1 MSAIAIISALLI
13 LAGAAIMLLSIGLSF
28 SIKKLVSR
36 DLSRKWLSTIFLV
49 MFFFFGYVFYVCI
62 LLLDIRFPYELVT
75 GSIFFGGACF
85 VYIVVRLIKTSLQ
98 RLHREITK
106 GRKTDEA
113 VQESENRYRSLVE
126 STDDSIYLVDS
137 NYRYLFMNRK
147 HLSRLGLL
155 GEQFMERAYSDFHS
169 SRETRIF
176 IEKVEKIFKSGVSSQ
191 FEYRSLRDNRYFLQ
205 TFSPVKGAEGKI
217 FAVTVVSKDITGL
230 KQVEDRLRALSYADE
245 LTGLYNRRGFFALAD
260 QQLKLSNR
268 DKRGRFLISA
278 DLDRLKDIND
288 AFGHKEGDM
297 VLLETAR
304 ILKNSFRESDIIARI
319 GGDEFV
325 VLSME
330 TPETNIENLTVR
342 LKANL
347 NEYNGRTNK
356 PYKLSLSLGTKRY
369 DSQYP
374 CSIDELL
381 SEADKLMYVQKKNKS
396 GHD

>member
-1 MSAIAIISALLI
+1 MNATAIISAFLI
-13 LAGAAIMLLSIGLSF
+13 LAGAAIMLLSIASSF
-28 SIKKLVSR
+28 TIKQLVSKE
-36 DLSRKWLSTIFLV
+36 LSRKWLSTISLMV
-49 MFFFFGYVFYVCI
+49 FFFFGYVFYVCV
-62 LLLDIRFPYELVT
+62 LLLNIRFPSELMT
-75 GSIFFGGACF
+75 GIIFFGGACF
-85 VYIVVRLIKTSLQ
+85 VFIVVKLIKTSLH
-98 RLHREITK
+98 RLHREITE
-106 GRKTDEA
+106 GRKTDKA

-126 STDDSIYLVDS
+126 STDDSIYLVDRS
-137 NYRYLFMNRK
+137 YRYLFMNKK

-169 SRETRIF
+169 SKETRIF
-176 IEKVEKIFKSGVSSQ
+176 IEKVDAVFKSGVSSQ
-191 FEYRSLRDNRYFLQ
+191 YEYRSLRDNKYFLQ
-205 TFSPVKGAEGKI
+205 TVSPVKGTEGEI
-217 FAVTVVSKDITGL
+217 LAVTVVSKEITGL
-230 KQVEDRLRALSYADE
+230 KQVEERLRALSFADE

-260 QQLKLSNR
+260 QQLKLSSR
-268 DKRGRFLISA
+268 DKKGRILISV
-278 DLDRLKDIND
+278 DLDKLKDIND
-288 AFGHKEGDM
+288 SFGHREGDL
-297 VLLETAR
+297 VLIETAR
-304 ILKNSFRESDIIARI
+304 ILKKSFRESDVIARI

-347 NEYNGRTNK
+347 NDYNNRTNK
-356 PYKLSLSLGTKRY
+356 PYKLSLSLGMKRY